1 PVPPAPPGGRK
12 GGLSVKRLPTLAAV
26 SFLGV
31 ASLAYGQPSLFE
43 ISDGSVEHL
52 YRFEDYTDSAGSI
65 NLDPVNSAIV
75 PGKFGSG
82 VSLASAGYA
91 VMHSSPPAVLNISLW
106 YKRGL
111 NHGDIEAATDTVGAC
126 GIGNFLSDHFTYAP
140 GDTWTTFWVDTTI
153 STNDTNWHNAIINFA
168 GDRAVYFDGN
178 YVANLPPGPCP
189 SSRWIIGNWWGHPES
204 YYADG

>member
-1 PVPPAPPGGRK
+1 
-12 GGLSVKRLPTLAAV
+12 
-26 SFLGV
+26 
-31 ASLAYGQPSLFE
+31 
-43 ISDGSVEHL
+43 
-52 YRFEDYTDSAGSI
+52 
-65 NLDPVNSAIV
+65 
-75 PGKFGSG
+75 G

-204 YYADG
+204 YYADGVIDDVVLRNTNFSADDVAAIWNGGVGRAVCVVA